1 MLIDEAGLELGGLSR
16 LLRLPFL
23 ILGGIG
29 VLVLNID
36 DF

>member
-1 MLIDEAGLELGGLSR
+1 MLIDEAGLKLGGLSL
-16 LLRLPFL
+16 LLRLTFL
-23 ILGGIG
+23 NLGGIG

>member
-1 MLIDEAGLELGGLSR
+1 MLIDEAGLELGSLSR